1 MSIVLRIFFSISSKS
16 SVVDSYPKFF
26 SILFTS
32 TPPNPSK
39 LDVILISAKGR
50 RLNKSKDF
58 FSDWN
63 LSRRKIEENRTAGL
77 HRRKLVTL
85 ISRST
90 KVARLSGTVITLWKA
105 MLDEVDENVREGVK
119 TPSHGKSPLGVYPP
133 PGPPRT
139 QFFGKVNEEKLT
151 EKGGTPPPLTD
162 QKSKKNSP
170 QRHFFGVFY
179 PKKTLFLGQKV
190 NGKS

>member
-1 MSIVLRIFFSISSKS
+1 MTNFSLEAWMSIVLRIFFSILSKS
-16 SVVDSYPKFF
+16 SVVDSYPKIF

-119 TPSHGKSPLGVYPP
+119 TPSHGKSLLGVYPP

-139 QFFGKVNEEKLT
+139 QFFW
-151 EKGGTPPPLTD
+151 
-162 QKSKKNSP
+162 KS
-170 QRHFFGVFY
+170 
-179 PKKTLFLGQKV
+179 
-190 NGKS
+190 

>member
-16 SVVDSYPKFF
+16 SVVDSYPKIF

-133 PGPPRT
+133 PPPGPPRT

-151 EKGGTPPPLTD
+151 EKGGTSPPP
-162 QKSKKNSP
+162 
-170 QRHFFGVFY
+170 
-179 PKKTLFLGQKV
+179 
-190 NGKS
+190 